1 MGGKGCDAFSVALV
15 DINKP
20 LYFTGTAPLH
30 ENASAFFYRI
40 GDEASGS
47 FLLDLSLTSGS
58 HSLSQHDQLFYLKQ
72 TACCA
77 YQL

>member
-1 MGGKGCDAFSVALV
+1 MRNPNLTSGVAEIGGKGCDAFSVALV

-40 GDEASGS
+40 GDEASGN
-47 FLLDLSLTSGS
+47 FLLDLSLTTSGS
-58 HSLSQHDQLFYLKQ
+58 HFLS
-72 TACCA
+72 
-77 YQL
+77 